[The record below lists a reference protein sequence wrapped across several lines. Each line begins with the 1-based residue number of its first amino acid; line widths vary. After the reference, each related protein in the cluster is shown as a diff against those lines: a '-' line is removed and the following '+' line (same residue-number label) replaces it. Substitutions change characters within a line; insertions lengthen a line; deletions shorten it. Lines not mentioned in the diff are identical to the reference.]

1 MEWQWALLLMIGLIV
16 ILLALG
22 VPVAFTFL
30 AINFVGAWV
39 FLGGEAGMVQAAR
52 STVGAVAL
60 FALAPIPLFILMG
73 EIMFQTGL
81 ASRAIDAID
90 RVMTGMP
97 GRLSIVAITS
107 GTVFSALTGSSM
119 ANTAMLG
126 STLMPEMARRGYQP

>member
-1 MEWQWALLLMIGLIV
+1 
-16 ILLALG
+16 
-22 VPVAFTFL
+22 
-30 AINFVGAWV
+30 
-39 FLGGEAGMVQAAR
+39 MVQAAR

-90 RVMTGMP
+90 RVMAGMP

-107 GTVFSALTGSSM
+107 GTLFSALTGSSM

-126 STLMPEMARRGYQP
+126 STLMP